1 MNTNISAN
9 INADVTISS
18 SAILVDL
25 SIRGSDF
32 TKQDK
37 DVADEVKVVKG
48 ATSVNAG
55 TYQKNLLAGSKEL
68 KAVKQYTAIIRRWHK
83 HRTLPWADSGVRL
96 LPAVLFMMY
105 MNELAV
111 HEVEYKRLVDEFVH
125 SYRLAI
131 QVAQLELSSLFKLSD
146 YPDPSEIPSK
156 FEMRFST
163 YPLPEHGDFRVDIG
177 NEGLNELREHFKVK
191 QDLRV
196 QEAMS
201 EVRERVKTAL
211 TKVSSAL
218 RVEDD
223 GKKGR
228 IHDATLEGAIELCD
242 SLEGFNLT
250 RDPELEQLRK
260 EMRNTLNG
268 IDPVDMRKDDVVR
281 TFAKQEVDALLDKFS
296 LV

>member
-1 MNTNISAN
+1 M
-9 INADVTISS
+9 
-18 SAILVDL
+18 
-25 SIRGSDF
+25 G
-32 TKQDK
+32 
-37 DVADEVKVVKG
+37 G
-48 ATSVNAG
+48 
-55 TYQKNLLAGSKEL
+55 
-68 KAVKQYTAIIRRWHK
+68 
-83 HRTLPWADSGVRL
+83 
-96 LPAVLFMMY
+96 
-105 MNELAV
+105 
-111 HEVEYKRLVDEFVH
+111 
-125 SYRLAI
+125 
-131 QVAQLELSSLFKLSD
+131 
-146 YPDPSEIPSK
+146 
-156 FEMRFST
+156 
-163 YPLPEHGDFRVDIG
+163 
-177 NEGLNELREHFKVK
+177 
-191 QDLRV
+191 
-196 QEAMS
+196 
-201 EVRERVKTAL
+201 RVKTAL